1 MAQKG
6 SELKIAFHGIE
17 VCCSFKKKQNK
28 TKQQRVN
35 LIKPRILISESNG
48 AIPQVCYLSEKAK
61 NII

>member
-17 VCCSFKKKQNK
+17 VCCSFSKKKK
-28 TKQQRVN
+28 KKKKQRVN
-35 LIKPRILISESNG
+35 LIKPRFLISESNG
-48 AIPQVCYLSEKAK
+48 AMPQVCYLSEKAK